1 MIAVVILFDIAA
13 RSTITI
19 IIITTT
25 IITMMTV
32 MIMPGRNVRSAR

>member
-13 RSTITI
+13 RSTIT